1 MAEGDRP
8 LAVKTVGVGAAWSE
22 VMGDALD
29 GGEVGRALI
38 KT

>member
-8 LAVKTVGVGAAWSE
+8 LAVKTVRVWAARGE